1 MYQKYVMILFLKAA
15 IRYYLGII
23 LNLKTHA
30 LVLNLKRTPKYLIPW
45 EYAVRLKFT
54 VDLVI
59 LLTLFLS
66 LFCLIS
72 GVKEWFLTSSPTT
85 FPDLGVRI
93 LKQKDCWFCD

>member
-1 MYQKYVMILFLKAA
+1 MILFLKAA

-72 GVKEWFLTSSPTT
+72 GVKE
-85 FPDLGVRI
+85 
-93 LKQKDCWFCD
+93 

>member
-59 LLTLFLS
+59 LLIFSFPSVYFLTLFLS

-72 GVKEWFLTSSPTT
+72 GVKE
-85 FPDLGVRI
+85 
-93 LKQKDCWFCD
+93 